1 MNATTRTEDK
11 SDDEAVKV
19 DAPESLEGSEA
30 TEATEDPEIEGE
42 DVEEPRPVSTGVGA
56 GAGAVVSAALGLAA
70 LAGTWPS
77 RVLAERETLVS
88 QLGLSKASAPS
99 AQIEG
104 LYGNGWHMTALVNGG
119 FALLALLVGVGVL
132 VALRPAGPDAAPK
145 PVWMRAVAWGGVVL
159 GLIGL
164 LISAGMYLDLFAS
177 LPAPPSA

>member
-11 SDDEAVKV
+11 SDDETVKV
-19 DAPESLEGSEA
+19 EAAEA
-30 TEATEDPEIEGE
+30 TEATEVPEGEVE
-42 DVEEPRPVSTGVGA
+42 DVEEPRPASAGVGA

-77 RVLAERETLVS
+77 RVLAERETLVG

-132 VALRPAGPDAAPK
+132 VALRAAGSGADVDAGVAVR
-145 PVWMRAVAWGGVVL
+145 PVWMRAVAWGGVIL

-164 LISAGMYLDLFAS
+164 LVSTGMYFDLFAS
-177 LPAPPSA
+177 LPTPPAA